1 MTREKNQENKQK
13 LNTQTTYKTVKNTPP
28 PPPKKKTHTKTK
40 NLIPQFLNLL

>member
-28 PPPKKKTHTKTK
+28 PPPKKKPTPKLKT
-40 NLIPQFLNLL
+40 